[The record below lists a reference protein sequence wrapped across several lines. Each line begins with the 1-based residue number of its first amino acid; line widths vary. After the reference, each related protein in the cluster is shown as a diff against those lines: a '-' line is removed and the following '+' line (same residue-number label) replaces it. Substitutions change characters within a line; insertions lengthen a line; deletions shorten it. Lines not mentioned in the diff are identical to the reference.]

1 MNIEF
6 TGRGTDVTDALKQY
20 TMDKMKKISRF
31 VDNILDVSVTL
42 SVEKHR
48 HTAEIIVKAGGDKIV
63 AKETTNDMYNSIGGA
78 LDKIERQAKKLKTR
92 VSRKR
97 KDSLPLENEEKNQ
110 KYFDLES
117 GTKIIPLSLTRF
129 KPMTVQEAALEIEN
143 GPNPFV
149 IFRNHEEGEALTVLF
164 RQDDQTMGI
173 VSLE

>member
-6 TGRGTDVTDALKQY
+6 TGRGTEVTDALKQF
-20 TMDKMKKISRF
+20 TNEKMKKISRF
-31 VDNILDVSVTL
+31 LDNILDVSVTF

-48 HTAEIIVKAGGDKIV
+48 HTVEIIVKAGSDKIV

-78 LDKIERQAKKLKTR
+78 LDKVERQAKKLKTK

-97 KDSLPLENEEKNQ
+97 KDAVSMEEELTGGEITSP
-110 KYFDLES
+110 DS
-117 GTKIIPLSLTRF
+117 DMRIVPLSLTRF

-149 IFRNHEEGEALTVLF
+149 IFRNHEENEALTVLF
-164 RQDDQTMGI
+164 RQDDNTMGI
-173 VSLE
+173 VSLG

>member
-31 VDNILDVSVTL
+31 VDNILDVSVTF

-92 VSRKR
+92 ISRKR
-97 KDSLPLENEEKNQ
+97 KDSLLPEGEERIEEYSGLEN
-110 KYFDLES
+110 

-164 RQDDQTMGI
+164 RQDDNTMGI
-173 VSLE
+173 VSLQ

>member
-6 TGRGTDVTDALKQY
+6 TGRGTEVSDALKQF
-20 TMDKMKKISRF
+20 TTDKMKKISRF
-31 VDNILDVSVTL
+31 VDNILDVSVTF

-48 HTAEIIVKAGGDKIV
+48 HTVEVIVKAGTDKIV
-63 AKETTNDMYNSIGGA
+63 AKETTNDMYMSIGGA
-78 LDKIERQAKKLKTR
+78 LDKVERQARKLKTK

-97 KDSLPLENEEKNQ
+97 KDSISMDETEDHRDSS
-110 KYFDLES
+110 FTES
-117 GTKIIPLSLTRF
+117 DTNIVPLSLTRF

-164 RQDDQTMGI
+164 RQDDNTMGI
-173 VSLE
+173 VSLG